1 MGSRCRI
8 LALHADPPIR
18 KTRPK
23 FRPVAASSLR
33 KQKRRVGETPAPE
46 RSAKPIV
53 EVIKGDKPA
62 TTQESE
68 MSTPIHSERSLLLQ
82 TQASVARAHALAV
95 RKLPVAMTLS
105 AIILSIINV
114 KL

>member
-8 LALHADPPIR
+8 LALHADPPIP

-23 FRPVAASSLR
+23 FQPAAASSLR
-33 KQKRRVGETPAPE
+33 KQKRRVVETPALE

-114 KL
+114 RL